1 MRDKTKASKTLVSY
15 ADPESG
21 NSSHG
26 VPNAETVDVLRKIE
40 AGEGLVR
47 YRSLDDLGAEFMLQT
62 SEAAAIETLNAAP
75 VITLD
80 DQAYEDFTAALDTPA
95 EPSARLRRHATQQP
109 PWESRS

>member
-1 MRDKTKASKTLVSY
+1 
-15 ADPESG
+15 
-21 NSSHG
+21 
-26 VPNAETVDVLRKIE
+26 
-40 AGEGLVR
+40 
-47 YRSLDDLGAEFMLQT
+47 MLQT

-95 EPSARLRRHATQQP
+95 EPSARLRRQATQQP